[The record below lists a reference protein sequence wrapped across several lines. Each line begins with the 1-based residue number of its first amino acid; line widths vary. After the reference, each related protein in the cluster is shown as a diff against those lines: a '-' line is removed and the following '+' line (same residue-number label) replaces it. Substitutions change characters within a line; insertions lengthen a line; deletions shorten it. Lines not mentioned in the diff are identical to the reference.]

1 MQKIKSFFFLLLNH
15 CYEFFR
21 FVKYANCF
29 STNSPKKLQGKIT
42 FNYHSLEK
50 GMINVPLRTRF
61 GQAKINR
68 LKKYL
73 SLWVERGYS
82 LNDTQFLSA
91 CTVLKKYQ
99 ALHQKKNIDI
109 SDILTTDVLLFL
121 NQYAGK
127 KEGGTI
133 SYKNNDYFTS
143 SDAAFKEFSNS
154 RHSVRHFSNHL
165 IDLKTIEEVI
175 AIARNAPSVCNRQGY
190 KVKFVNNENL
200 VRKIL
205 SLQSGL
211 NATSDTVKQL
221 FVVTV
226 DRSIFVS
233 SAEWYQ
239 VFIDGGI
246 FLQNL
251 LYSLH
256 YHKIAAVSLNWSKH
270 FVLDKKMERLIKL
283 PPSEKIISI
292 IAAGYPPEEFKVPK
306 STRKDVK
313 EILEIIE

>member
-1 MQKIKSFFFLLLNH
+1 
-15 CYEFFR
+15 
-21 FVKYANCF
+21 
-29 STNSPKKLQGKIT
+29 
-42 FNYHSLEK
+42 
-50 GMINVPLRTRF
+50 
-61 GQAKINR
+61 
-68 LKKYL
+68 
-73 SLWVERGYS
+73 
-82 LNDTQFLSA
+82 
-91 CTVLKKYQ
+91 
-99 ALHQKKNIDI
+99 
-109 SDILTTDVLLFL
+109 
-121 NQYAGK
+121 
-127 KEGGTI
+127 
-133 SYKNNDYFTS
+133 
-143 SDAAFKEFSNS
+143 
-154 RHSVRHFSNHL
+154 
-165 IDLKTIEEVI
+165 
-175 AIARNAPSVCNRQGY
+175 
-190 KVKFVNNENL
+190 
-200 VRKIL
+200 
-205 SLQSGL
+205 
-211 NATSDTVKQL
+211 
-221 FVVTV
+221 VTV